1 MGLHGDFFPSWD
13 ANLRFYF
20 YIYLLSPLLAETGPS
35 SPFLAIKT
43 ETKPKFSALSPRPQI
58 FYCNDKLQSKS
69 DIFKN
74 STFDC
79 VQPYWRFLG

>member
-13 ANLRFYF
+13 ANLSF
-20 YIYLLSPLLAETGPS
+20 YLLSPLLAETGPS

-58 FYCNDKLQSKS
+58 FYRNDKLQNLFYNVS
-69 DIFKN
+69 
-74 STFDC
+74 
-79 VQPYWRFLG
+79 